1 MLGLTA
7 SIIRSEVRIWAVA
20 SCGVDIRYSIDEL
33 LGFYHEAPI
42 APSLEG
48 KSDVRAFV
56 CNQSQILEKPF
67 EPICLSFHNTEEV
80 LPLLCVKR

>member
-1 MLGLTA
+1 MSRG
-7 SIIRSEVRIWAVA
+7 I
-20 SCGVDIRYSIDEL
+20 DIRYSIDEL

-56 CNQSQILEKPF
+56 CNQSQILEQPF
-67 EPICLSFHNTEEV
+67 EPICLSFHDTEEV
-80 LPLLCVKR
+80 LPLLCAKR

>member
-1 MLGLTA
+1 MSRG
-7 SIIRSEVRIWAVA
+7 I
-20 SCGVDIRYSIDEL
+20 DIRYSIDEL

-56 CNQSQILEKPF
+56 CNQSQILEQPF
-67 EPICLSFHNTEEV
+67 ELSFHDTEEV
-80 LPLLCVKR
+80 LPLLCAKR